1 MKKPKAKEETF
12 LQLDGKIYI
21 VTKKNGRTTKRDEI
35 DGKLVLEA
43 IMAIVRREVAKREM
57 DVAFD
62 KLAKA

>member
-1 MKKPKAKEETF
+1 MKKPKVKEETF

-21 VTKKNGRTTKRDEI
+21 VTKKNGRTTKREEI

-43 IMAIVRREVAKREM
+43 IMSIIRREVTKREM
-57 DVAFD
+57 EVAID